1 MDQILEMISGGGQP
15 QEVGSI
21 HSGGYTRLNS
31 LVGNFQEAIHVDTG
45 EKVLLKTVDISKVDQ
60 KALAREIK
68 IWSELDE
75 INIAYLYEVTVQES
89 FLSIVLEHCNTNLE
103 DFIRNGDLVDE
114 RFACNLFCQIVSVAS
129 SLHENDISHL
139 GLFPDN
145 ILINYNQS
153 LKLCSFENARKF
165 DSYESIKQ
173 NYTSIDKTCPES
185 LDEKAFFPKQADM
198 WTLGVT
204 LYFILTKT
212 YPFEYAADDPS
223 LPSKVANADIV
234 LPRYLSHDA
243 KHLLMSLLNKSPTS
257 RFTIEQLMGSPWIT
271 NNSPEDFPTTMKS
284 TEINTAA
291 IIKMSANLKVDKQ
304 FHKTMIDS
312 LMENNKNWLTTKYI
326 FCNSASSFS
335 ITSFATRMDLGG

>member
-21 HSGGYTRLNS
+21 HSGGYTRLS
-31 LVGNFQEAIHVDTG
+31 SMIGSFQEAVHVDTG
-45 EKVLLKTVDISKVDQ
+45 EKVLLKTLDVTKVDQ
-60 KALAREIK
+60 MALAREIK

-75 INIAYLYEVTVQES
+75 INIAYLYEVTVQDS
-89 FLSIVLEHCNTNLE
+89 SLTIVLEHCHTNLE

-114 RFACNLFCQIVSVAS
+114 RFACNLFCQVVSVANA
-129 SLHENDISHL
+129 LHENGIYHL
-139 GLFPDN
+139 GLIPEN
-145 ILINYNQS
+145 ILVNFNQS
-153 LKLCSFENARKF
+153 LKLSSFENARKF
-165 DSYESIKQ
+165 DPYERIQQSYVSV
-173 NYTSIDKTCPES
+173 DKACPES
-185 LDEKAFFPKQADM
+185 LDGKSFYPKQADM
-198 WTLGVT
+198 WSLGVV

-212 YPFEYAADDPS
+212 YPFEYVGDDPS

-243 KHLLMSLLNKSPTS
+243 KHLLMGLLNKSPNS
-257 RFTIEQLMGSPWIT
+257 RFTIQQLIGSPWMA
-271 NNSPEDFPTTMKS
+271 NNSPEDFPIVMKS

-312 LMENNKNWLTTKYI
+312 LMENNKNWLTTKYLL
-326 FCNSASSFS
+326 
-335 ITSFATRMDLGG
+335 ITQLLHSVSQVLQ